1 MKRLLIVLL
10 FVSLSVVRVDSYA
23 TSAERLS
30 TIPIDIEIPVPP
42 TPVKA
47 NGKIHLLYELH
58 FTNFSARNLEITRV
72 EVLNDSSASPIL
84 ASYADAELLGRLAR
98 PGTSNL
104 PDKRVIAGGMRAV
117 VFLEL
122 IFDRAVDVPSALR
135 HHLWF
140 KPTDSKGTDDSVNGG
155 RVLVRRT
162 LPPIVH
168 SPLRGEGWVAL
179 SGMSNTSGHR
189 RTIVVVNGKA
199 RIAQRFATDWVR
211 IGSDGLAFRGDP
223 AKNTSWSAY
232 GAEVHSAANGTV
244 VDVKDGVPENDP
256 TSDKKAI
263 PITVESAPG
272 NYVIVDMGNGYFCF
286 YAHLQPHSIRVKIG
300 DRVKVGAV
308 LARLGNS
315 GNSDSPHL
323 HFHISNGNSP
333 LGAEGMPY
341 VLDLFEIEGVL
352 PSTTLLVEGGWKRPA
367 GSIVKRRRREIPTEN
382 AIVQFP

>member
-1 MKRLLIVLL
+1 MKGLLIVLL
-10 FVSLSVVRVDSYA
+10 FVSISVVRVETYA
-23 TSAERLS
+23 TSAQRLS
-30 TIPIDIEIPVPP
+30 SIPIDIEIPVPP

-72 EVLNDSSASPIL
+72 EVINDSSARPTL

-117 VFLEL
+117 IFLEL
-122 IFDRAVDVPSALR
+122 VFDRAVDVPSALR

-140 KPTDSKGTDDSVNGG
+140 KPTDSKRTDDSVHGG

-189 RTIVVVNGKA
+189 RTIVVVDGKA

-211 IGSDGLAFRGDP
+211 IGLDGLAFRGDP

-232 GAEVHSAANGTV
+232 GAEVHSAANGIV

-300 DRVKVGAV
+300 DGVKVGEV

-352 PSTTLLVEGGWKRPA
+352 PSKNLLVEGGWKRPA
-367 GSIVKRRRREIPTEN
+367 GSIAEKRRREIPTEN
-382 AIVQFP
+382 AIVRFP